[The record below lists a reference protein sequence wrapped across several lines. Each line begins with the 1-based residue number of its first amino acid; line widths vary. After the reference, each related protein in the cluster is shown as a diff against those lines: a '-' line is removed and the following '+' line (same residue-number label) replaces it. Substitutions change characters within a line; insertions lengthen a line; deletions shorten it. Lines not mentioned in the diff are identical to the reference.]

1 MIVPMLFTSNSSKD
15 TCRVIVAGP
24 PTPSK
29 DRFVVC
35 HIQSC
40 SMTLQSLAS
49 TDEAPAPLYK
59 FSDRYSGQC
68 QSDDIFQRGSFVE
81 RDIQVKAIQV
91 GAPDHTASTHEHTK
105 YNGRL
110 KRWPGIVLLVVV
122 VGVAAVAVAL
132 FAIDANKTS
141 MQRRDTVQKMLANR
155 ARIESGLEGMDSD
168 EQDNDGVFNNPKE
181 YKPLG
186 CELPDYQSKR
196 GKIWA
201 VSKNGTEVPVA
212 MKGVN
217 WFGMETGMMAPFGL
231 WDNDHNGTTVYA
243 VANFLSANKFNSV
256 RLPLCVENILG
267 NKPLDVSFINR
278 QTNRALDLTSYL
290 SLVQTIVKGLGYRSI
305 SVMLSMHTLNLMNT
319 DGSL

>member
-1 MIVPMLFTSNSSKD
+1 MAPSTGDGSPRDSSSHSYSFSEQYAAQPLVEESFH
-15 TCRVIVAGP
+15 RG
-24 PTPSK
+24 SLMF
-29 DRFVVC
+29 DRA
-35 HIQSC
+35 IQAIPIEES
-40 SMTLQSLAS
+40 QGQALAS
-49 TDEAPAPLYK
+49 K
-59 FSDRYSGQC
+59 
-68 QSDDIFQRGSFVE
+68 
-81 RDIQVKAIQV
+81 KA
-91 GAPDHTASTHEHTK
+91 K
-105 YNGRL
+105 YNGRI
-110 KRWPGIVLLVVV
+110 KRWPGILLLVLF
-122 VGVAAVAVAL
+122 VGAAAVAISL
-132 FAIDANKTS
+132 FAINANKSS
-141 MQRRDTVQKMLANR
+141 MERRDTVQKALANR
-155 ARIESGLEGMDSD
+155 ARIETGV
-168 EQDNDGVFNNPKE
+168 DNPIRIEKDDDGVVNNPKE

-212 MKGVN
+212 MKGIN